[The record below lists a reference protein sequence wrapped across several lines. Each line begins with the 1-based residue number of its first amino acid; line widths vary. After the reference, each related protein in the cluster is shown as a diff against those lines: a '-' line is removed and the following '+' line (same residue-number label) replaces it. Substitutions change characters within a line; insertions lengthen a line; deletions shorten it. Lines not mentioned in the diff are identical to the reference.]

1 MMMET
6 RSEVLTLEQLKQPEW
21 MDRAEHLLQL
31 TYQKETGEQTV
42 ESEAQEMFLQFVK
55 NMGGIRADVYEYLLL
70 SPRFHDVAEVTAAG
84 MLLCYGA
91 PLEWIK
97 LVLRAFEKN
106 RVSGALYANE
116 ITEAYKE
123 GVPVEQVSNLLNE
136 TKTIF
141 EFCQK
146 RLRNDYSVAEDRW
159 TAETSALEKERLEEI
174 IISAVHT
181 AMETFEEREKK
192 FKKVNEEPENQIFQE
207 AGKVIEEVPEE
218 REEAKVQTEVPEQ
231 DMLSRKTLVFD
242 LEKVSKEHDNRV
254 SFFEILLNR
263 HMKRMFEKLDKETQ
277 IGKIFEIMVEKKY
290 KKEKILAIKRL
301 MNGGMT
307 NEFIFSLI
315 EKDISEEEL
324 NELCET
330 LVEDMPQSTFNEHEQ
345 NMNVEDGWKE
355 KE

>member
-123 GVPVEQVSNLLNE
+123 GVPVEQVRNLLNE
-136 TKTIF
+136 TQTIF

-146 RLRNDYSVAEDRW
+146 RLRNDYSVTEDRW

-181 AMETFEEREKK
+181 AMETFGEREKK
-192 FKKVNEEPENQIFQE
+192 LKKVNEEPENQIFQE